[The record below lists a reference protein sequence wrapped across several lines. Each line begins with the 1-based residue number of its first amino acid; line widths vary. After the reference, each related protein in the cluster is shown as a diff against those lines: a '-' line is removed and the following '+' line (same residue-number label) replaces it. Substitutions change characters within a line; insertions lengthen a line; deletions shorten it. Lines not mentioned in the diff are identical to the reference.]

1 MNLSFQV
8 QNMLKLLKSSKTK
21 VEISSGVKDEKYSFI
36 SDTIYISSTVKSKQK
51 GLEDANPF
59 CLKLVSMYK
68 SYFSSKQSNLL
79 HFMLLMLTNISL
91 IMFGMTILFRII
103 LGKSRGV
110 CLLTALVILLSLGL
124 QLFMDNNAY
133 KRASVYIKKNIS
145 KIGDEDITKE
155 NVNNVENLIKKNRLK
170 LIINKELYR
179 IILLVI
185 LLLLII

>member
-21 VEISSGVKDEKYSFI
+21 VEISGDVKNEKYSFI

-68 SYFSSKQSNLL
+68 LYFSSKQANLL
-79 HFMLLMLTNISL
+79 HFIQLMLTNISL
-91 IMFGMTILFRII
+91 IMFGMTILFRIT

-110 CLLTALVILLSLGL
+110 CILTSLVILLATGL
-124 QLFMDNNAY
+124 ELFMENNAY
-133 KRASVYIKKNIS
+133 KRACAYIKKNVS

-155 NVNNVENLIKKNRLK
+155 NVNSVEKLVNKNKLK

-179 IILLVI
+179 IILFLI
-185 LLLLII
+185 LLLLMI